1 MIVMSKLLQKLL
13 EINKKTPITSSQ
25 ISRKAKEKIQSF
37 DLLQIKRNIEEYL
50 EKIIKDDFKITSK
63 NIKGFPESKK
73 IELIRAF
80 ENEKNKIKEAISR
93 GELKNLPDIIP
104 YFNQI
109 LLALLEQYQIDIPN
123 NLLESKEEKN
133 VTHED
138 KVDSSIAANIPVLNP
153 NDSSVKFNKAL
164 QNSSFFKKTR
174 DSINKLTQL
183 PLALSTLISEYLPA
197 DAPISENLRFL
208 INEFDRWMKTNI
220 ANKWDKNLLDDHT
233 KAVTNFCLRTN
244 GSVIID
250 ITYTDFCLFWEQV
263 KSKGYKIDNLPWKQ
277 IDFDKE
283 KQECIDKRKSLSQGR
298 SYGIGIT
305 RP

>member
-1 MIVMSKLLQKLL
+1 MSKLLQKLL
-13 EINKKTPITSSQ
+13 EINKKTPITSLQ
-25 ISRKAKEKIQSF
+25 ISPKAKEKIQSF

-73 IELIRAF
+73 IELFRAF
-80 ENEKNKIKEAISR
+80 ENERNEIKEAISR
-93 GELKNLPDIIP
+93 GELKKLPDIIP

-123 NLLESKEEKN
+123 NLLDSREEKN
-133 VTHED
+133 LAHED
-138 KVDSSIAANIPVLNP
+138 KVDSSIASNIPVLNP
-153 NDSSVKFNKAL
+153 NDSNVKFNKAL

-183 PLALSTLISEYLPA
+183 PLALSTLISEYLPEA
-197 DAPISENLRFL
+197 FISEHLRYL

-220 ANKWDKNLLDDHT
+220 ANKWDKSLLDDHT
-233 KAVTNFCLRTN
+233 KAVTDFCLMAN
-244 GSVIID
+244 GSVIIG

-263 KSKGYKIDNLPWKQ
+263 KSKGYKIDNLPWQQ

-283 KQECIDKRKSLSQGR
+283 KQECIDKRKSPSQGR
-298 SYGIGIT
+298 SY
-305 RP
+305 R